1 MSKEIYKFEHEFLAV
16 GEKFPE
22 KKDES
27 SGAKFEFSES
37 HFQLLAKYLEKQK
50 KSYLFETSYRK
61 NKPGIKFNS
70 YVGVITVK
78 DLAIYVLPK
87 ADKDAEDA
95 EGDKT
100 LWQDRLTFMLS
111 QVYKLKVQTTAPANL
126 EWRPNVL
133 LNIFLK
139 KFLDEVAVLLNRG
152 LIKTYRKTDGN
163 RTALKGKLLFNK
175 QIAVNCVHQE
185 RFYVRYTTYDY
196 NHILNRIIRQALLAI
211 CDITNSS
218 DIKGRATSTLFNFP
232 ELDEVAVTPELFS
245 RLIFDRKSEDYRNVI
260 KLAEMILLNYSP
272 DLHHGNNHVWTLMF
286 DMNKLWEEFVFVTLQ
301 RKLTGKLTECKVTEQ
316 DSRDFWNR
324 TDPNKTKTKKVR
336 ADIVIS
342 TNDGRFVLDT
352 KWKTPYYKDSSGNVD
367 ISDSDLHQMYVYSH
381 IYKMDKGKNSDEKEV
396 KRVALLYPRC
406 KDEEDI
412 TGEFKDNN
420 AGCDMLFLPGENTKP
435 KQDEAQSNDE
445 HKVDWQKCRDW
456 QDQIVER
463 VKSWIDNIQNNNQ
476 TTV

>member
-1 MSKEIYKFEHEFLAV
+1 MISSIYKFEHEFLAV
-16 GEKFPE
+16 EEDG
-22 KKDES
+22 
-27 SGAKFEFSES
+27 FSEH

-61 NKPGIKFNS
+61 GKQGIKFNS

-78 DLAIYVLPK
+78 DLTIYVLPK
-87 ADKDAEDA
+87 ADKDAENA

-100 LWQDRLTFMLS
+100 LWQHRLTFMLS

-126 EWRPNVL
+126 KWRPNVL

-139 KFLDEVAVLLNRG
+139 KFLDEVAVLLNWG

-175 QIAVNCVHQE
+175 QIAYNCVHQE

-286 DMNKLWEEFVFVTLQ
+286 DMNKLWEEFVFVTLR
-301 RKLTGKLTECKVTEQ
+301 RKLTDYHVEEQ
-316 DSRDFWNR
+316 DPRAFWKR
-324 TDPNKTKTKKVR
+324 TDPNRSKTKTVR

-342 TNDGRFVLDT
+342 NEKGRFVLDT
-352 KWKTPYYKDSSGNVD
+352 KWKTPYDKDSSGTVD
-367 ISDSDLHQMYVYSH
+367 ISDADLHQMYVYSH
-381 IYKMDKGKNSDEKEV
+381 IYKKDKGKNSEEKEV

-406 KDEEDI
+406 HDTDEDI
-412 TGEFKDNN
+412 TGAFVDNNN
-420 AGCDMLFLPGENTKP
+420 AGCDMIFLPGVSGKSESKP
-435 KQDEAQSNDE
+435 EESQNNDE
-445 HKVDWQKCRDW
+445 PKMDWQECRDW
-456 QDQIVER
+456 QGQIVAHIN
-463 VKSWIDNIQNNNQ
+463 KWIENNNQ
-476 TTV
+476 

>member
-1 MSKEIYKFEHEFLAV
+1 MEIHKFEHGFLSV
-16 GEKFPE
+16 GDIIDGITFTQ
-22 KKDES
+22 
-27 SGAKFEFSES
+27 S
-37 HFQLLAKYLEKQK
+37 HFTLLEKYIAKQQQK
-50 KSYLFETSYRK
+50 NKSFSLFEASR
-61 NKPGIKFNS
+61 NKGKDCIRFKQ

-78 DLAIYVLPK
+78 DLTIYVLPK

-100 LWQDRLTFMLS
+100 LWQHRLTFMLS

-126 EWRPNVL
+126 KWRPNVL

-175 QIAVNCVHQE
+175 QIAYNCVHQE

-232 ELDEVAVTPELFS
+232 ELDEIAVTPELFS

-286 DMNKLWEEFVFVTLQ
+286 DMNKLWEEFVFVTLR
-301 RKLTGKLTECKVTEQ
+301 RKLIGYTVSAQKQKILWES
-316 DSRDFWNR
+316 DNNR
-324 TDPNKTKTKKVR
+324 KTVR
-336 ADIVIS
+336 ADIVVEKS
-342 TNDGRFVLDT
+342 SDVFVLDT
-352 KWKTPYYKDSSGNVD
+352 KWKMPRYDGK
-367 ISDSDLHQMYVYSH
+367 IAPSDADLHQMYVYLDV
-381 IYKMDKGKNSDEKEV
+381 YKNEGIKAKK
-396 KRVALLYPRC
+396 VALLYPGKE
-406 KDEEDI
+406 KDVYGHFKEED
-412 TGEFKDNN
+412 N
-420 AGCDMLFLPGENTKP
+420 ASCDMIFLPGVSGKSESKP
-435 KQDEAQSNDE
+435 EESQNNDE
-445 HKVDWQKCRDW
+445 PKMDWQECRDW
-456 QDQIVER
+456 QGQIVAHIN
-463 VKSWIDNIQNNNQ
+463 KWIENNNQ
-476 TTV
+476 

>member
-1 MSKEIYKFEHEFLAV
+1 MISSIYKFEHEFLAV
-16 GEKFPE
+16 EEDG
-22 KKDES
+22 
-27 SGAKFEFSES
+27 FSEH

-61 NKPGIKFNS
+61 GKKGIKFCQ

-78 DLAIYVLPK
+78 DLTIFVLPK

-126 EWRPNVL
+126 KWRPNVL

-175 QIAVNCVHQE
+175 QIAYNCVHQE

-211 CDITNSS
+211 HDITNSS

-232 ELDEVAVTPELFS
+232 ELDEIAVTPELFS

-286 DMNKLWEEFVFVTLQ
+286 DMNKLWEEFVYVTLK
-301 RKLTGKLTECKVTEQ
+301 RKLTGYTVMAQKQKPLWE
-316 DSRDFWNR
+316 SGNNR
-324 TDPNKTKTKKVR
+324 KTVR
-336 ADIVIS
+336 ADIVVKKEGQI
-342 TNDGRFVLDT
+342 FVMDT
-352 KWKTPYYKDSSGNVD
+352 KWKMPRYDGKIVP
-367 ISDSDLHQMYVYSH
+367 SDADLHQMYVYLD
-381 IYKMDKGKNSDEKEV
+381 IYGDNVTATTAKK
-396 KRVALLYPRC
+396 VALLYP
-406 KDEEDI
+406 
-412 TGEFKDNN
+412 GEQDTVEGRFINKNN
-420 AGCDMLFLPGENTKP
+420 TNSKCDMLFLPVEGYSSQGIDSQNECLQWQVKIAE
-435 KQDEAQSNDE
+435 KI
-445 HKVDWQKCRDW
+445 VDWINK
-456 QDQIVER
+456 
-463 VKSWIDNIQNNNQ
+463 
-476 TTV
+476 

>member
-1 MSKEIYKFEHEFLAV
+1 MAKEIYKFEHEFLAV
-16 GEKFPE
+16 EEDG
-22 KKDES
+22 
-27 SGAKFEFSES
+27 FSDT

-61 NKPGIKFNS
+61 GKQGIKFCQ

-78 DLAIYVLPK
+78 DLTIYVLPK
-87 ADKDAEDA
+87 ADKDAND
-95 EGDKT
+95 GDKD
-100 LWQDRLTFMLS
+100 LWSKRLFFMLL
-111 QVYKLKVQTTAPANL
+111 QVRKLNVQTTSPANL
-126 EWRPNVL
+126 QWKPNVL

-211 CDITNSS
+211 HDITNSS

-232 ELDEVAVTPELFS
+232 ELDEIAVTPEIFS

-286 DMNKLWEEFVFVTLQ
+286 DMNKLWEEFVFVTLR
-301 RKLTGKLTECKVTEQ
+301 RKLTDYKVNEQ
-316 DSRDFWNR
+316 DTRLFWKR
-324 TDPNKTKTKKVR
+324 TDPNGSKTKTVR

-342 TNDGRFVLDT
+342 TNDVRFVLDT
-352 KWKTPYYKDSSGNVD
+352 KWKTPYDRDSSGKLD

-381 IYKMDKGKNSDEKEV
+381 MYRVDKEKNSGEKEV

-406 KDEEDI
+406 HDTDEDI
-412 TGEFKDNN
+412 TGAFVDNNN
-420 AGCDMLFLPGENTKP
+420 AGCDMIFLPGVSGKSESRPVESQN
-435 KQDEAQSNDE
+435 NDE
-445 HKVDWQKCRDW
+445 RKMDWQKCRDW
-456 QDQIVER
+456 QNQIVAHIN
-463 VKSWIDNIQNNNQ
+463 KWIDNNQ
-476 TTV
+476 

>member
-1 MSKEIYKFEHEFLAV
+1 MISSIYKFEHEFLAV
-16 GEKFPE
+16 GE
-22 KKDES
+22 D
-27 SGAKFEFSES
+27 GFSDT

-61 NKPGIKFNS
+61 GTHGIKFNS

-78 DLAIYVLPK
+78 DLTIYVLPK
-87 ADKDAEDA
+87 ADKDAKD
-95 EGDKT
+95 GDKD
-100 LWQDRLTFMLS
+100 LWKYRLIFMLS
-111 QVYKLKVQTTAPANL
+111 QVYKLNVQTTAPSNL
-126 EWRPNVL
+126 QWRPNVL

-232 ELDEVAVTPELFS
+232 ELDEISVTPELFS
-245 RLIFDRKSEDYRNVI
+245 RLIFDRKSEDYRAVI

-272 DLHHGNNHVWTLMF
+272 DLHHGNNHVWTLLF
-286 DMNKLWEEFVFVTLQ
+286 DMNKLWEEFVFVTLR
-301 RKLTGKLTECKVTEQ
+301 RKLTDCYVEEQ
-316 DSRDFWNR
+316 DSRAFWKR
-324 TDPNKTKTKKVR
+324 TDPNRSKTKTVR

-342 TNDGRFVLDT
+342 NEGGRFVLDT
-352 KWKTPYYKDSSGNVD
+352 KWKTPYDRDSNGTLD
-367 ISDSDLHQMYVYSH
+367 ISDADLHQMYVYSH
-381 IYKMDKGKNSDEKEV
+381 IYKKDKGKNSEEKEV

-412 TGEFKDNN
+412 TGAFADND
-420 AGCDMLFLPGENTKP
+420 AGCDMLFLPGVSGKSESKP
-435 KQDEAQSNDE
+435 EESQNNDE
-445 HKVDWQKCRDW
+445 PKMDWQECRDW
-456 QDQIVER
+456 QGQIVAHI
-463 VKSWIDNIQNNNQ
+463 KDWIEKYNQ
-476 TTV
+476 STL

>member
-1 MSKEIYKFEHEFLAV
+1 MTVKKPIYVWEHQFLPIDNEIFTER
-16 GEKFPE
+16 
-22 KKDES
+22 
-27 SGAKFEFSES
+27 
-37 HFQLLAKYLEKQK
+37 HFQLLVSYIEKQNRK
-50 KSYLFETSYRK
+50 RSYLFDTSCRRGV
-61 NKPGIKFNS
+61 NGILFKQ

-78 DLAIYVLPK
+78 DLTIYVLPK
-87 ADKDAEDA
+87 ADKDAKE
-95 EGDKT
+95 ETESEKKSKNEQ

-111 QVYKLKVQTTAPANL
+111 QVRKLNVQTTSPANL
-126 EWRPNVL
+126 QWKPNVL

-175 QIAVNCVHQE
+175 QIAHNCVHQE

-232 ELDEVAVTPELFS
+232 ELDEIAVTPELFS
-245 RLIFDRKSEDYRNVI
+245 RLIFDRKSEDYCNVF

-286 DMNKLWEEFVFVTLQ
+286 DMNKLWEEFVFVTLR
-301 RKLTGKLTECKVTEQ
+301 RKLTDYKVNEQ
-316 DSRDFWNR
+316 DTRLFWKRTAPNR
-324 TDPNKTKTKKVR
+324 SKTKTVR

-342 TNDGRFVLDT
+342 TNDVRFVLDT
-352 KWKTPYYKDSSGNVD
+352 KWKTPYDRDSSGKLD

-381 IYKMDKGKNSDEKEV
+381 IYRVDKEKNSGEKEV
-396 KRVALLYPRC
+396 KRVALFYPRC
-406 KDEEDI
+406 HDTDEDI
-412 TGEFKDNN
+412 TGAFVDNNN
-420 AGCDMLFLPGENTKP
+420 AGCDMIFLPGVSGKSESKP
-435 KQDEAQSNDE
+435 EESQNNDE
-445 HKVDWQKCRDW
+445 PKMDWQKCRDW
-456 QDQIVER
+456 QNQIVAHI
-463 VKSWIDNIQNNNQ
+463 KDWIEKYNQ
-476 TTV
+476 STL

>member
-1 MSKEIYKFEHEFLAV
+1 MISSIYKFEHEFLAV
-16 GEKFPE
+16 EEDG
-22 KKDES
+22 
-27 SGAKFEFSES
+27 FSEH

-61 NKPGIKFNS
+61 NKIGIKFNS

-78 DLAIYVLPK
+78 DLTIYVLPK
-87 ADKDAEDA
+87 ADKDAKE
-95 EGDKT
+95 ETENEK
-100 LWQDRLTFMLS
+100 LWQDRLTFMLL
-111 QVYKLKVQTTAPANL
+111 QVYKLKVQTTSPANL
-126 EWRPNVL
+126 QWRPNVL

-175 QIAVNCVHQE
+175 QIAYNCVHQE

-232 ELDEVAVTPELFS
+232 ELDEIAVTPELFS

-286 DMNKLWEEFVFVTLQ
+286 DMNKLWEEFVYVTLK
-301 RKLTGKLTECKVTEQ
+301 RKLTGCTVMAQKQKTLWES
-316 DSRDFWNR
+316 DNNR
-324 TDPNKTKTKKVR
+324 KTVR
-336 ADIVIS
+336 ADIVVKN
-342 TNDGRFVLDT
+342 NDGKIFVLDT
-352 KWKTPYYKDSSGNVD
+352 KWKMPRYDGKIVP
-367 ISDSDLHQMYVYSH
+367 SDADLHQMYVYLDVYGDNSTGEET
-381 IYKMDKGKNSDEKEV
+381 GKAQK
-396 KRVALLYPRC
+396 VALLYPG
-406 KDEEDI
+406 KQSAVVE
-412 TGEFKDNN
+412 GKFVVKPNN
-420 AGCDMLFLPGENTKP
+420 SVAQCDMLFLPVDKSP
-435 KQDEAQSNDE
+435 AQDDGKAESQN
-445 HKVDWQKCRDW
+445 W
-456 QDQIVER
+456 QDAMANHISTWLE
-463 VKSWIDNIQNNNQ
+463 S
-476 TTV
+476 

>member
-1 MSKEIYKFEHEFLAV
+1 MISSIYKFEHEFLAV
-16 GEKFPE
+16 EEDG
-22 KKDES
+22 
-27 SGAKFEFSES
+27 FSEH

-61 NKPGIKFNS
+61 GKQGIKFCQ

-78 DLAIYVLPK
+78 DLTIYVLPK

-100 LWQDRLTFMLS
+100 LWQHRLTFMLS

-126 EWRPNVL
+126 KWRPNVL

-175 QIAVNCVHQE
+175 QIAYNCVHQE

-232 ELDEVAVTPELFS
+232 ELDEIAVTPELFS

-286 DMNKLWEEFVFVTLQ
+286 DMNKLWEEFVYVTLK
-301 RKLTGKLTECKVTEQ
+301 RKLTGCTVMAQKQKTLWES
-316 DSRDFWNR
+316 DNNR
-324 TDPNKTKTKKVR
+324 KTVR
-336 ADIVIS
+336 ADIVVKN
-342 TNDGRFVLDT
+342 NDGKIFVLDT
-352 KWKTPYYKDSSGNVD
+352 KWKMPRYDGKIVP
-367 ISDSDLHQMYVYSH
+367 SDADLHQMYVYLDVYGDNSTGEET
-381 IYKMDKGKNSDEKEV
+381 GKAK
-396 KRVALLYPRC
+396 KVALLYPGQLSEV
-406 KDEEDI
+406 K
-412 TGEFKDNN
+412 GEFVIKPANS
-420 AGCDMLFLPGENTKP
+420 APTTKAQCDMLFLPGENYSP
-435 KQDEAQSNDE
+435 KSTNKTECREWQEAMANRISTWLE
-445 HKVDWQKCRDW
+445 
-456 QDQIVER
+456 
-463 VKSWIDNIQNNNQ
+463 S
-476 TTV
+476 

>member
-1 MSKEIYKFEHEFLAV
+1 MSKEIYRFEHGFIAV
-16 GEKFPE
+16 EEDG
-22 KKDES
+22 
-27 SGAKFEFSES
+27 FSNT
-37 HFQLLAKYLEKQK
+37 HFQLLEKYLEKQK

-61 NKPGIKFNS
+61 GKKGIKFCQ

-78 DLAIYVLPK
+78 DLSIYVLPK
-87 ADKDAEDA
+87 ADKDAKE
-95 EGDKT
+95 ETESEKKSKNEQ

-111 QVYKLKVQTTAPANL
+111 QVYKLKVQTTSPANL
-126 EWRPNVL
+126 QWRPNVL

-163 RTALKGKLLFNK
+163 RTSLKGKLLFNK
-175 QIAVNCVHQE
+175 QIAYNCVHQE

-232 ELDEVAVTPELFS
+232 ELDEIAVTPELFS

-272 DLHHGNNHVWTLMF
+272 DLHHGSNHVWTLMF
-286 DMNKLWEEFVFVTLQ
+286 DMNKLWEEFVFVTLR
-301 RKLTGKLTECKVTEQ
+301 RKLTSYNVSEQ
-316 DSRDFWNR
+316 DSRLFWKR
-324 TDPNKTKTKKVR
+324 TDPNRSKTKTVR

-342 TNDGRFVLDT
+342 NEEGCFVLDT
-352 KWKTPYYKDSSGNVD
+352 KWKTPYDKDSNGKLD

-381 IYKMDKGKNSDEKEV
+381 IYKKDKGKTSREKEV

-406 KDEEDI
+406 HDTDEDI
-412 TGEFKDNN
+412 TGAFVDNDNN
-420 AGCDMLFLPGENTKP
+420 AGCDMIFLPGKDYSAE
-435 KQDEAQSNDE
+435 
-445 HKVDWQKCRDW
+445 RDDKKEFMSW
-456 QDQIVER
+456 QDKM
-463 VKSWIDNIQNNNQ
+463 VKKIEEWIEPLIKKE
-476 TTV
+476 T